1 MKFIRAKFGFFGNC
15 FMAKSKRRVRCQDE
29 APVASM
35 FVDLTTGSLN
45 GIEVNSDSEQRLKSK
60 KSNDSENAV
69 DQQIIE
75 SICEG
80 INSNLIP
87 VCYAVVGE
95 TTTGRW
101 IFDRELFIQLLK
113 RFGYDQLHSE
123 VFVDSFESAYDGPN
137 DPLVMT
143 RSASLLIMD
152 EIPEHSP
159 RSSISGGS
167 SSRRSSNKKNKKNKK
182 KNNDNNKS

>member
-1 MKFIRAKFGFFGNC
+1 
-15 FMAKSKRRVRCQDE
+15 MAKPKNKVRCQDE

-45 GIEVNSDSEQRLKSK
+45 GIEVNSDMNNRRRLKSK
-60 KSNDSENAV
+60 KSNDSENAI
-69 DQQIIE
+69 DQQIIK

-113 RFGYDQLHSE
+113 HFGYDQLHSE
-123 VFVDSFESAYDGPN
+123 AFIDSFESAYDGPN

-159 RSSISGGS
+159 RSSISSRS
-167 SSRRSSNKKNKKNKK
+167 SSRRSSNKKNKKNNKNNK
-182 KNNDNNKS
+182 KNNNNNKS

>member
-45 GIEVNSDSEQRLKSK
+45 DIKVNSEQRLKSK
-60 KSNDSENAV
+60 KINDSENAV

-143 RSASLLIMD
+143 RSASLLIID

-159 RSSISGGS
+159 RSSISGKS
-167 SSRRSSNKKNKKNKK
+167 SSRRSNNKKNKKNKK
-182 KNNDNNKS
+182 NNDNNKS

>member
-1 MKFIRAKFGFFGNC
+1 
-15 FMAKSKRRVRCQDE
+15 MAKPKKIVRCQDE

-45 GIEVNSDSEQRLKSK
+45 DIKVNSDVNSRQRTKSK
-60 KSNDSENAV
+60 KSNGSENTI
-69 DQQIIE
+69 DQQIIN

-101 IFDRELFIQLLK
+101 IFDRELLIQLLK

-143 RSASLLIMD
+143 RSASLIIID
-152 EIPEHSP
+152 EIPEHSQ
-159 RSSISGGS
+159 RSSISGKS

-182 KNNDNNKS
+182 NNDNNKS